1 MKRSGVQRLATLTPT
16 KLVAT
21 GSCTLA
27 LLINANHTIACP
39 AFVSAK
45 TLPTTVTDAAPNSI
59 RLFKFVK
66 GTTGSQWSSLPIQ
79 IDPLTNEG
87 VIDNKRAR
95 PEDAFKIAPE
105 DRVVF
110 ETKTFGDKYDHKT
123 ALPCAARHVTE
134 IESLAGQ
141 TNGSFAYIMTCADTA
156 TAPKSMGPLVTHD
169 PKTKLVNTERFAYE
183 YQPTNQLLFKTL
195 TAHMSNGKDIVAGH
209 NSDFVLHMDL
219 KRFFT
224 MNFGN
229 KNVESYVE
237 STHSGDVGISAVVN
251 FYLRVLLFKV
261 DMKMATM
268 ASFFRDS
275 TNIPMIVDVPLP
287 APNHLNPGSGMLYTF
302 KPEGTKFNLTPGT
315 LTVPLVNPERIK
327 KGYEEVARDSE
338 STCTGESCVYRVTGN
353 VESKT
358 FNIDIVIPR
367 HAVQKGFYPQL
378 VTDVPKFKKD
388 MNWNNPSDD
397 DEGRF
402 GFYYENSGLP
412 QGRFTMNYWIGFTDG
427 PAGGTCPSPVDVK
440 ETISGQD
447 IVDAQAAKGTPTH

>member
-1 MKRSGVQRLATLTPT
+1 MKRGAEYHLKSSNLTHRI
-16 KLVAT
+16 AS
-21 GSCTLA
+21 GSCVLG
-27 LLINANHTIACP
+27 LLINTNYAAACP

-45 TLPTTVTDAAPNSI
+45 ALPSTITDAAPNSI
-59 RLFKFVK
+59 RLFKFAK

-79 IDPLTNEG
+79 IDPLTKEG
-87 VIDNKRAR
+87 VLDNKRVL
-95 PEDAFKIAPE
+95 PDDAFKIAPE
-105 DRVVF
+105 DRVIF
-110 ETKTFGDKYDHKT
+110 ETKTFADKYDRKT
-123 ALPCAARHVTE
+123 SLPCDARHVTE

-141 TNGSFAYIMTCADTA
+141 PNGGFAYLMTCADTA

-169 PKTKLVNTERFAYE
+169 PKTQLVNTERFAYE

-195 TAHMSNGKDIVAGH
+195 TAHMPGGKDVIAGH

-237 STHSGDVGISAVVN
+237 TTRTGDVGISAVVN

-302 KPEGTKFNLTPGT
+302 KPEGTKFNLTPGA
-315 LTVPLVNPERIK
+315 LTVPMVNPERIK

-338 STCTGESCVYRVTGN
+338 SMATASASDPAASTTSPTSSRRL
-353 VESKT
+353 VE
-358 FNIDIVIPR
+358 
-367 HAVQKGFYPQL
+367 
-378 VTDVPKFKKD
+378 
-388 MNWNNPSDD
+388 NPVS
-397 DEGRF
+397 E
-402 GFYYENSGLP
+402 
-412 QGRFTMNYWIGFTDG
+412 
-427 PAGGTCPSPVDVK
+427 PV
-440 ETISGQD
+440 SMY
-447 IVDAQAAKGTPTH
+447 